1 MLIPDLNATNT
12 GIYRTTV
19 SGTCG
24 VELSDSIYVYVK
36 KANFT
41 GEPEVFLWPSVTSD
55 KFSVALSTDA
65 TYNIQIF
72 NTMGKEIRDLIN
84 IQYRIIIDIS
94 TLARGVYVI
103 KVFNNDFRRSIK
115 VIKE

>member
-1 MLIPDLNATNT
+1 
-12 GIYRTTV
+12 
-19 SGTCG
+19 
-24 VELSDSIYVYVK
+24 
-36 KANFT
+36 
-41 GEPEVFLWPSVTSD
+41 
-55 KFSVALSTDA
+55 
-65 TYNIQIF
+65 
-72 NTMGKEIRDLIN
+72 MGKEIRDLIN